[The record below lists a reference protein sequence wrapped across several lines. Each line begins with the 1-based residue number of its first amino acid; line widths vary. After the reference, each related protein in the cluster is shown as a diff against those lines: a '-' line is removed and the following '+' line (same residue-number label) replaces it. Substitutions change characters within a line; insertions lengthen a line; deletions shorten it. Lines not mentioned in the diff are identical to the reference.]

1 MPATIQKIPTPTTEP
16 GSSEP
21 DTRRVAEHDPE
32 TTQFPSPCTCED
44 CQPASRDEMWI
55 RWA

>member
-1 MPATIQKIPTPTTEP
+1 MPATIQKIPTPTTES

-21 DTRRVAEHDPE
+21 DTRGVAEHDPE